1 MLMVSS
7 YLRHGGAYL
16 LAKDI
21 FKEVE
26 EIMNKGIK

>member
-1 MLMVSS
+1 MVSS

-26 EIMNKGIK
+26 EVMNKGIK